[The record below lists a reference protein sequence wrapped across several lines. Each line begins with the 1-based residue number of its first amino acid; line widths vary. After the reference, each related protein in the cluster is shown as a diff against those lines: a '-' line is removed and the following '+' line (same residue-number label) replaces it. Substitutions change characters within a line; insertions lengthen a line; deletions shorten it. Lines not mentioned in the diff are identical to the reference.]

1 VLKITPDRER
11 RDPYGRELFY
21 AWTPGGAFINAVLI
35 HDGYARAMVVPP
47 NDRFIELFRAA
58 ETAAHQAH
66 LGLWSECP
74 RSYGGI
80 NPPKTGKSGT

>member
-1 VLKITPDRER
+1 
-11 RDPYGRELFY
+11 
-21 AWTPGGAFINAVLI
+21 
-35 HDGYARAMVVPP
+35 MVVPP

-74 RSYGGI
+74 RSHGGI
-80 NPPKTGKSGT
+80 NPLKPANRALRSQWVRRGVQGRPASNHSKCCAGQH